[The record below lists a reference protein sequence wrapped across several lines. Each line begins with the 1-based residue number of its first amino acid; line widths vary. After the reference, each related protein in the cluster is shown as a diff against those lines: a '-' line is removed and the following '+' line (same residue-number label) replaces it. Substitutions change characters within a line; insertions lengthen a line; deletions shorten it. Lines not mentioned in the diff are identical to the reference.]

1 MKKKNIF
8 IVLSL
13 ALSMLIGLTACT
25 SEDSM
30 SEPKVVNM
38 ENGFYVQD
46 VDFICEAPGYDQGT
60 TRAVTYNWN
69 NGATILARFK
79 SGSSYYQGFLV
90 LGSNGWVMYSTSEF
104 NSQSRSGTCELYYFQ
119 QEDGD
124 YYHFNSDT
132 GCFDIYNNGSLVRHT
147 EIAWNA
153 TPLDLSD
160 QTAVYTTTT
169 ATYSTTETTFSI
181 KATLTP
187 YFWRMRFNGTNGA
200 TVTLPGVD
208 NDIRYCYAF
217 NWSTSEASFTEVTNH
232 DVSLKVNGSYTPYVY
247 GHFKNPT
254 SNNKITVKSGNDIYT
269 RTFNGN
275 NLKSGTSGYFTIP
288 TASNYSSNGW
298 TKVATTQEMI
308 LKDFLEKPFGIVE
321 GVNLKTDS
329 YETIQNK
336 LASLYTFTRDTESFM
351 IYAKDNE
358 SLKNL
363 VYDGA
368 SLYNLYI
375 ANDPDDVY
383 SSYRFIYSKDNL
395 SDPYPVMDKMV
406 KDFKDMGI
414 TISYEKKSKTST
426 SNNVGSGYVRV
437 DNISYHINVYD
448 YETSW
453 EYTISMFCDKGPS
466 TIANCKFVP
475 NKFLAYTDGCV
486 TDWNVDTKVSKG
498 YFQVYKKT
506 DISSKTDAEIVA
518 DLIKTDEINASNLN
532 NNVFYRGGDSYSANT
547 NYVLCS
553 VGFDSSGNQGELNR
567 YEFKTRSSTLPM
579 AALSD
584 FKYNS
589 NYWFYTITSKY
600 SATSYY
606 LYFNESTGVHDWSR
620 WYFRYRIYFA
630 IQNNELGMGTSDTVY
645 SAWGDKQITRD
656 ESQFSICTWAI
667 VSGKTLG
674 NPDSYQGHI
683 QSSAPSMISEIK
695 QSAQPQS
702 DRVSKQEGEALF
714 KQGKLILVKCN

>member
-13 ALSMLIGLTACT
+13 ALSMLIGLTAC
-25 SEDSM
+25 SSDDSM
-30 SEPKVVNM
+30 SEPKAVKM
-38 ENGFYVQD
+38 ENGFYVQN

-90 LGSNGWVMYSTSEF
+90 LSSNGWIMYSTNEF

-119 QEDGD
+119 QENGD

-147 EIAWNA
+147 EIAWNI

-298 TKVATTQEMI
+298 TRVATMQEVT
-308 LKDFLEKPFGIVE
+308 LKDLLEKPFGIVE

-329 YETIQNK
+329 YETIKNK
-336 LASLYTFTRDTESFM
+336 LVSLYKAYDDSSDPNHEKTVMFFASS
-351 IYAKDNE
+351 NE
-358 SLKNL
+358 SLKYL
-363 VYDGA
+363 TYCGIPFYDLYLGDKPVYYTFRIDKTA
-368 SLYNLYI
+368 L
-375 ANDPDDVY
+375 P
-383 SSYRFIYSKDNL
+383 
-395 SDPYPVMDKMV
+395 DPYPTLDQMV
-406 KDFKDMGI
+406 KDFKDIG
-414 TISYEKKSKTST
+414 
-426 SNNVGSGYVRV
+426 
-437 DNISYHINVYD
+437 
-448 YETSW
+448 
-453 EYTISMFCDKGPS
+453 ISMSYQKKNEGSTKASGSVTVGKITYTLELEEGNNYWDFDVDMWITEKS
-466 TIANCKFVP
+466 NTIANCKFVP

-498 YFQVYKKT
+498 YFKAYKKT
-506 DISSKTDAEIVA
+506 DISSKPDAEIVA
-518 DLIKTDEINASNLN
+518 DLIKTDEINASDLN

-683 QSSAPSMISEIK
+683 QSSAPSMISDTK

>member
-25 SEDSM
+25 SDNSM
-30 SEPKVVNM
+30 SEPKAVKM
-38 ENGFYVQD
+38 ENGFYVQN
-46 VDFICEAPGYDQGT
+46 VDFICEAPSYDQGT

-90 LGSNGWVMYSTSEF
+90 LSSNGWIMYSTNEF

-119 QEDGD
+119 QENGD
-124 YYHFNSDT
+124 YYHINLDT
-132 GCFDIYNNGSLVRHT
+132 QCFDVYNNGSFVRSTDIKLT
-147 EIAWNA
+147 ESTIN
-153 TPLDLSD
+153 LSE
-160 QTAVYTTTT
+160 QTAVYTTTS

-298 TKVATTQEMI
+298 TRVATMQEVT
-308 LKDFLEKPFGIVE
+308 LKDLLEKPFGIVE

-329 YETIQNK
+329 YETIKNK
-336 LASLYTFTRDTESFM
+336 LVSLYKAYDDSSDPNHEKTVMFFASS
-351 IYAKDNE
+351 NE
-358 SLKNL
+358 SLKYL
-363 VYDGA
+363 TYCGIPFYDLYLGDKPVY
-368 SLYNLYI
+368 YTFRI
-375 ANDPDDVY
+375 AKTALP
-383 SSYRFIYSKDNL
+383 
-395 SDPYPVMDKMV
+395 DPYPTLDQMV
-406 KDFKDMGI
+406 KDFKDIG
-414 TISYEKKSKTST
+414 
-426 SNNVGSGYVRV
+426 
-437 DNISYHINVYD
+437 
-448 YETSW
+448 
-453 EYTISMFCDKGPS
+453 ISMSYQKKNEGSTKASGSVAVGKIAYTLELEEGDNYWDFDVDMWIAEKS
-466 TIANCKFVP
+466 NTIANCKFVP

-498 YFQVYKKT
+498 YFKAYKKT
-506 DISSKTDAEIVA
+506 DISSKSDAEIVA

-674 NPDSYQGHI
+674 NPDSYQGQI
-683 QSSAPSMISEIK
+683 QSSAPSMISDTK

-702 DRVSKQEGEALF
+702 DRVFKQEGEALF

>member
-25 SEDSM
+25 SDDSM
-30 SEPKVVNM
+30 SEPKAVKM
-38 ENGFYVQD
+38 ENGFYVQN
-46 VDFICEAPGYDQGT
+46 VDFICEAPSYDQGT
-60 TRAVTYNWN
+60 TRAVTYNWH

-90 LGSNGWVMYSTSEF
+90 LSSNGWRMYSTSEF

-119 QEDGD
+119 QENGD
-124 YYHFNSDT
+124 YYHINLDT
-132 GCFDIYNNGSLVRHT
+132 QCFDVYNNGSFVRSTDIKLT
-147 EIAWNA
+147 ES
-153 TPLDLSD
+153 TLDLSV

-217 NWSTSEASFTEVTNH
+217 NWSTSEASFTVASNH

-298 TKVATTQEMI
+298 TRVATMQEVT
-308 LKDFLEKPFGIVE
+308 LKDLLEKPFGIVE
-321 GVNLKTDS
+321 GVSLKTDS
-329 YETIQNK
+329 YETIKNK
-336 LASLYTFTRDTESFM
+336 LVSLYKAYDDSSDPNHEKTVMFFASS
-351 IYAKDNE
+351 NE
-358 SLKNL
+358 SLKYL
-363 VYDGA
+363 TYCGIPFYDLYLGDKPVYYTFMIDKTA
-368 SLYNLYI
+368 L
-375 ANDPDDVY
+375 P
-383 SSYRFIYSKDNL
+383 
-395 SDPYPVMDKMV
+395 DPYPTLDQMV
-406 KDFKDMGI
+406 KDFKDIG
-414 TISYEKKSKTST
+414 
-426 SNNVGSGYVRV
+426 
-437 DNISYHINVYD
+437 
-448 YETSW
+448 
-453 EYTISMFCDKGPS
+453 ISMSYQKKNEGSIKASGDVTVGKITYTLDLEEGNNYWYFGVDMWIREKS
-466 TIANCKFVP
+466 NTIANCKFVP
-475 NKFLAYTDGCV
+475 KDFLAYTDGCV

-518 DLIKTDEINASNLN
+518 DLIKTDEINASDLN

-606 LYFNESTGVHDWSR
+606 LYFNQSTGVHDWSR

-645 SAWGDKQITRD
+645 SAWGDKQMTRN

-683 QSSAPSMISEIK
+683 QSSAPSMISDTK